1 MTNPTKTRRQF
12 TALQKQEAVELC
24 LAEDLT
30 CRAVAQRLGVP
41 NSTLAKWVRQARIDR
56 GDIGATDQG
65 QLTSDERAELNRL
78 RKENREL
85 KREKDFF
92 KLAAAHFAR
101 EQLPPKGFASASPVF
116 LYRL

>member
-12 TALQKQEAVELC
+12 TALQKQEAVELR
-24 LAEDLT
+24 LAKGLS

-56 GDIGATDQG
+56 GDVGATDQG

-78 RKENREL
+78 RKKTVSLRG
-85 KREKDFF
+85 KRIFSSW
-92 KLAAAHFAR
+92 R
-101 EQLPPKGFASASPVF
+101 QRTLPSSSCRRKVSLDQRTP
-116 LYRL
+116 